1 MGEGR
6 VSECDDQRV
15 EEGGGLRGCEV
26 SRRSVRGYE
35 AAVCVHV
42 DTQSSRPDDTDHN
55 KKKDRKVLI
64 YRPSGILQ
72 QGVYRYNRR
81 IMRTQ
86 LSF

>member
-1 MGEGR
+1 MCECLHHTLVTRAGDGVGEGR

-55 KKKDRKVLI
+55 KKKDRKVL
-64 YRPSGILQ
+64 
-72 QGVYRYNRR
+72 
-81 IMRTQ
+81 M
-86 LSF
+86 